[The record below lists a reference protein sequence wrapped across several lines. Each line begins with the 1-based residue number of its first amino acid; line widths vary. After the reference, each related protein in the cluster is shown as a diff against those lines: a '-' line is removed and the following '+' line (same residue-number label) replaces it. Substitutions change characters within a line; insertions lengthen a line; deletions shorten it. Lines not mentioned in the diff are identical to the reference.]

1 MSTLFSSIK
10 SNASTTPE
18 YKQILEV
25 LLSNQGFGRPFF
37 APPGVPADRAKA
49 LQDAFMATMKDPEYL
64 AEAAQYKFDIAP
76 IDGAAMASY
85 VDRIYAT
92 PVPLLR
98 RAIDMMNQ
106 AQK

>member
-1 MSTLFSSIK
+1 M
-10 SNASTTPE
+10 
-18 YKQILEV
+18 
-25 LLSNQGFGRPFF
+25 LSNQGLGRPFF

-64 AEAAQYKFDIAP
+64 AEAAQFKFDITP

-92 PVPLLR
+92 PAPLLK
-98 RAIDMMNQ
+98 RAIEMMNQ